1 MTAAGEAP
9 DFESTDLYRIVQR
22 FQPSAEIDKT
32 RSAYTFAAKAHAGV
46 RRKSGELYIYHPL
59 EVARILADLHMDVD
73 TLRAALLHDVVE
85 DTEYSKRDITSLFG
99 KTVADLVDGV
109 TKLAGNHFTSRTQ
122 AAEASFQKMMIAM
135 TQDYRVVLIKLAD
148 RLHNMRTLGSMPA
161 DKKRRIANETLT
173 IHAPLAR
180 KMGMNK
186 FRKEL
191 QSLCL
196 MHLHPWRYQILTKS
210 IAANLTQNQ
219 STYDRILNDITES
232 IKNHQIDSSVFLWEK
247 NLYRTYEDAQKFKAN
262 KYLSNEADGI
272 EIRILVDKMPD
283 CYLALGAIHQLY
295 SPKIGKFR
303 DFIAARKAYG
313 YQALQTEL
321 ITYERLLLKIEI
333 QTKQM
338 YQVSQYGVTSHFRY
352 PNSMSASD
360 FSKTYLDRWIKQVA
374 DIQLTNGSPSEFM
387 EDIRSDLILNQIQ
400 VYTPRGDIKTLP
412 SGSTPIDFAYEIH
425 TDLGNHCSRAFV
437 DHRRVPLSS
446 ELKNGSLVRIFT
458 DENARPQPSWLNYVA
473 TGKARAAIRQWV
485 NSRKDK
491 EFLSLGEQLLDQA
504 LMPYD
509 SGIDELPEGQFSET
523 LKLLNIDSRDSL
535 YTHIAHGD
543 HCAKLI
549 ARRLID
555 EDSLLKTS
563 EEDAD
568 QPILIKGT
576 EGLAVELQS
585 CCCPIP
591 GDIIV
596 AQLVKDKGMAIHRS
610 NCQNIKNDHSENKPL
625 KISWA
630 TSAEQTYHAKLTIE
644 ASNRVGCLSSIS
656 NTLHNLD
663 VNTEEMHI
671 RGDEDTKTFAITLD
685 VLDTNHLLH
694 IAQKLQELEFVLSV
708 KRPH

>member
-1 MTAAGEAP
+1 MATAGEAP

-22 FQPSAEIDKT
+22 YQSSADIDTT
-32 RSAYTFAAKAHAGV
+32 RTAYNFAASAHSDV

-59 EVARILADLHMDVD
+59 EVSRILADLHMDVD
-73 TLRAALLHDVVE
+73 TLCAALLHDVVE
-85 DTEYSKRDITSLFG
+85 DTHYSKSDISDRFG
-99 KTVADLVDGV
+99 DVVADLVDGV

-161 DKKRRIANETLT
+161 EKKRRIANETLM

-180 KMGMNK
+180 KMGMNQ

-191 QSLCL
+191 QDLCL
-196 MHLHPWRYQILTKS
+196 MHLHPWRYQVLLKS
-210 IAANLTQNQ
+210 VAANRSQKQL
-219 STYDRILNDITES
+219 TYDRILNDITES
-232 IKNHQIDSSVFLWEK
+232 IKSHQIESSVFLWEK
-247 NLYRTYEDAQKFKAN
+247 DLYQTYEEAQKFKAN
-262 KYLSNEADGI
+262 KYLSNETDGI
-272 EIRILVDKMPD
+272 EIRILVDKMPE

-338 YQVSQYGVTSHFRY
+338 YQISQYGVTSHFRY

-374 DIQLTNGSPSEFM
+374 DIQQTNGSPSEFM
-387 EDIRSDLILNQIQ
+387 EDIQADLILNQIQ

-412 SGSTPIDFAYEIH
+412 VGSTPIDFAYEIH
-425 TDLGNHCSRAFV
+425 TDVGNRCSQAYV
-437 DHRRVPLSS
+437 DHRRVPLST
-446 ELKNGSLVRIFT
+446 ELKNGSLIRIFT
-458 DENARPQPSWLNYVA
+458 DDNARPQPSWLNYVA

-491 EFLSLGEQLLDQA
+491 EFLALGEQLLDQA
-504 LMPYD
+504 LKPY
-509 SGIDELPEGQFSET
+509 GTEINELPEEQLSGT
-523 LKLLNIDSRDSL
+523 LERLSISSPESL

-543 HCAKLI
+543 HCAKLV

-555 EDSLLKTS
+555 EDSLLKIS

-576 EGLAVELQS
+576 QGLAVELQS

-596 AQLVKDKGMAIHRS
+596 AQLVKDKGMAIHRG
-610 NCQNIKNDHSENKPL
+610 NCKKMKNNSSHNKPL

-630 TSAEQTYHAKLTIE
+630 TGSDQSYHAKLTIE
-644 ASNRVGCLSSIS
+644 ASNRVGSLSSIS

-663 VNTEEMHI
+663 INTEEMHI
-671 RGDEDTKTFAITLD
+671 SGDEDTKTFAITLD
-685 VLDTNHLLH
+685 VLDNDHLLNV
-694 IAQKLQELEFVLSV
+694 AKKLQELEFVLSV
-708 KRPH
+708 TRPH